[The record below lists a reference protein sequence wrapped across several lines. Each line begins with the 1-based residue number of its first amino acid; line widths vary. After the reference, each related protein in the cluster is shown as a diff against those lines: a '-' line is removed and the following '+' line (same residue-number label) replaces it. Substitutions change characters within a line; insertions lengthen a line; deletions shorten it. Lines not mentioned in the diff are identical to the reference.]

1 MRMKRSARTTVLL
14 LSAIGFGCQSGFMRP
29 SSEASK
35 TYGTPEV
42 LTIAPGEGMWVYNNL
57 PSERLRQIFSFETS
71 KAWSDNLQ
79 MASVKI
85 GASGAFVS
93 PDGLILTNHHVA
105 AGGLQNASAA
115 GKDYITSGFLAK
127 SLSEE
132 IKLPGLELSVLE
144 SIKDVTD
151 RVNDA
156 VDAKLTGEAAMKA
169 RNAIISKIESE
180 SEAETKL
187 QSNVVTLFGGA
198 RYDLYRYKR
207 YTDIRCAFAPEMAVA
222 FFGGDPDNFEY
233 PRYDLDITLLRAY
246 EDGKPANVKH
256 YLRLSTQGVRDGD
269 LVFISG
275 NPGTT
280 DRLLPVAALKSMR
293 DLTLPLALQSLERS
307 ERVLLAYSERGPEEK
322 RQAQRELFGIQNSLK
337 ALRPRLAALKTD
349 LMDRKQREETGLRAQ
364 LRLRPTLAHYDDA
377 WDAVASAE
385 AREKSLLLPYSF
397 IESGRAVSSPLF
409 GYARTLVRLAA
420 EDAKPDSQRL
430 PEYTNAKRGPLTHR
444 LEAEVP
450 SYPDL
455 EIAKI
460 TDSLKFFQQKMPAG
474 ATSRPGAKASLFQL
488 VLAGK
493 SPEDRA
499 KELVNETK
507 LADVN
512 ERKRLMHGGAK
523 EIADSKDPMIV
534 LARSLD
540 NQARAVRRQFESE
553 VDEPL
558 TQSLTQ
564 INKAR
569 FGLFG
574 DRLYPDATGTLRL
587 SFGVVRGY
595 EQDGTQIPP
604 WTTLGGAFEDEQ
616 KHDAAYPYQL
626 PESWKKAHDKLKL
639 DTPLNFVSTADITN
653 GNSGSPVVNRS
664 GDLVGILFDSNRQ
677 GVADN
682 FAYTDVQ
689 ARAVSVDSRAVIEA
703 LKNVYGATAL
713 LDELLGQ
720 TRVSN
725 TEMKTATP
733 PATSE
738 TK

>member
-1 MRMKRSARTTVLL
+1 
-14 LSAIGFGCQSGFMRP
+14 MRP
-29 SSEASK
+29 GSETPK
-35 TYGTPEV
+35 IYGTPEV
-42 LTIAPGEGMWVYNNL
+42 LTILPGEGMWVYNSL
-57 PSERLRQIFSFETS
+57 PSERLRQTFSFEPS

-105 AGGLQNASAA
+105 AGGLQNASGP
-115 GKDYITSGFLAK
+115 GKDYVANGFLAK
-127 SLSEE
+127 SLDDE

-144 SIKDVTD
+144 SIEDVTD
-151 RVNDA
+151 RVNDG
-156 VDAKLTGEAAMKA
+156 VDSKLTGEAAVKA

-180 SEAETKL
+180 SETSTKL

-207 YTDIRCAFAPEMAVA
+207 YTDIRCAFAPEMSVA

-246 EDGKPANVKH
+246 EEGKPANVKH
-256 YLRLSTQGVRDGD
+256 YLRLSTEGVRDGE
-269 LVFISG
+269 LVFVSG

-280 DRLLPVAALKSMR
+280 DRLLPVSALKSMR
-293 DLTLPLALQSLERS
+293 DLTLPLVLQSLERS
-307 ERVLLAYSERGPEEK
+307 ERVLIAYSERGPEEK

-337 ALRPRLAALKTD
+337 ALRPRWAALKTD
-349 LMDRKQREETGLRAQ
+349 LMQRKEREEAGLRAQ
-364 LRLRPTLAHYDDA
+364 LRQRPALAHFDAAWDDA
-377 WDAVASAE
+377 AAAE
-385 AREKSLLLPYSF
+385 SHEKSLLFPDSF
-397 IESGRAVSSPLF
+397 IEGGRAVSSPLY

-420 EDAKPDSQRL
+420 EDAKPDSERL
-430 PEYTNAKRGPLTHR
+430 PEYTQAKRGPLTHR
-444 LEAEVP
+444 LEAAVP
-450 SYPDL
+450 IYSDL

-460 TDSLKFFQQKMPAG
+460 TDSLTFLKEKMG
-474 ATSRPGAKASLFQL
+474 ADSAIVKKILG
-488 VLAGK
+488 GK

-499 KELVNETK
+499 KELVNGTK
-507 LADVN
+507 LADAN

-534 LARSLD
+534 LARSID
-540 NQARAVRRQFESE
+540 DRARAVRRQFESE
-553 VDEPL
+553 VEEPM

-569 FGLFG
+569 FALFG

-587 SFGVVRGY
+587 AYGVVRGY

-604 WTTLGGAFEDEQ
+604 WTTIGGAFDDEQ

-626 PESWKKAHDKLKL
+626 PESWKKARDKLKL
-639 DTPLNFVSTADITN
+639 DTPLDFVSTADITN
-653 GNSGSPVVNRS
+653 GNSGSPVVNRA
-664 GDLVGILFDSNRQ
+664 GDLVGIIFDSNRQ
-677 GVADN
+677 GVAN
-682 FAYTDVQ
+682 NYAYTDVQ
-689 ARAVSVDSRAVIEA
+689 ARAVSVDSRAVIET
-703 LKNVYGATAL
+703 LKNVYGADVL

-720 TRVSN
+720 SRVVNGVVGGAES
-725 TEMKTATP
+725 TPAPAATAE
-733 PATSE
+733 S
-738 TK
+738 K